1 MKDDSLSRRDLLKKI
16 TAASLAAGVGS
27 SAVSYHSHEE
37 RILAEE
43 GQNSAAGAADAVS
56 GATRLSFVQQQR
68 EELKEKVPLT
78 KLGNAVV
85 SRIILGGNLIGGF
98 AHARDLIYV
107 SDLIRAYH
115 TEQKCVETFMIAEE
129 AGINTFLGDWNMQQ
143 MMSNYWKWTDGKMQL
158 ITQCPDS
165 MDEVKKAID
174 TGAIAVYPTG
184 EVSERRVA
192 EGDYSFYEPFFKLVR
207 DAGLPAGLGAHRIET
222 IRALADRGLIPDF
235 WMKTFHPTNY
245 WSAQH
250 PTEHDNIYC
259 RKPKQTAEFFADRP
273 EPWIAFKTLAAG
285 AVTPQEGFRFAM
297 EGGADFICVGMYD
310 FQIFKD
316 ANIFTDIMN
325 SGINRKRRMLEN
337 VDRGAFE
344 ARQEEEEDA

>member
-16 TAASLAAGVGS
+16 TAASLAAGAGS

-43 GQNSAAGAADAVS
+43 GKNAASGAADAVS
-56 GATRLSFVQQQR
+56 GATRLSFHPQQT

-85 SRIILGGNLIGGF
+85 SRVILGGNLIGGY

-115 TEQKCVETFMIAEE
+115 TEQKCIETFMIAEE
-129 AGINTFLGDWNMQQ
+129 AGINTFLGDWNMHQ

-174 TGAIAVYPTG
+174 TGAIAIYPTG

-192 EGDYSFYEPFFKLVR
+192 QGDYSFYEPFFKLVR

-235 WMKTFHPTNY
+235 WMKTFHPVNY
-245 WSAQH
+245 WSARH
-250 PTEHDNIYC
+250 PEEHDNIYC
-259 RKPKQTAEFFADRP
+259 RKPKETAEFFADRP

-285 AVTPQEGFRFAM
+285 AVAPQEGFRFAM

-325 SGINRKRRMLEN
+325 GGINRKRRMLDP
-337 VDRGAFE
+337 VDRADYE
-344 ARQEEEEDA
+344 AQLEEEEA

>member
-43 GQNSAAGAADAVS
+43 GQNSAADAVS

-129 AGINTFLGDWNMQQ
+129 AGINTFLGDWNMHQ

-325 SGINRKRRMLEN
+325 SGINRKRRMLN
-337 VDRGAFE
+337 AVDRAAYE
-344 ARQEEEEDA
+344 ARLEEEEDA

>member
-1 MKDDSLSRRDLLKKI
+1 MKDDSLSRRDLLKKM

-78 KLGNAVV
+78 NLGNAVV
-85 SRIILGGNLIGGF
+85 SRIILGGTLIGGF

-129 AGINTFLGDWNMQQ
+129 AGINTFLGDWNMHQ

-259 RKPKQTAEFFADRP
+259 RKPKQTAEFFTDRP

-325 SGINRKRRMLEN
+325 SGINRKRRMLDA
-337 VDRGAFE
+337 VDRGAYE
-344 ARQEEEEDA
+344 ARLEEEEDA

>member
-129 AGINTFLGDWNMQQ
+129 AGINTFLGDWNMHQ